1 MRSSSSQG
9 QRPPAPNA
17 LPLSSLD
24 PKSTPTRCACVQCP
38 GLWNFM
44 CLERISRLS
53 PSNPPPRANSILVKG
68 TTLPS
73 FEGSLSPNPRS
84 LWRPSTLD
92 LFIGLQFSSNNHIN
106 HIFLPLWEKGDTDE
120 LRIVRKLLH
129 GDMKQT
135 WNACWKS
142 PSRLVP
148 AYCGLCHKEQGVTC
162 PWNQTQVKEQHFQWP
177 SSLAIISAPRKAST
191 EVFPQGL
198 DLLVVGL
205 GCPG

>member
-1 MRSSSSQG
+1 
-9 QRPPAPNA
+9 
-17 LPLSSLD
+17 
-24 PKSTPTRCACVQCP
+24 
-38 GLWNFM
+38 M

-53 PSNPPPRANSILVKG
+53 PSNPPQRANSILVKD

-73 FEGSLSPNPRS
+73 LEGSLSPNPRS
-84 LWRPSTLD
+84 LWRLSTLD
-92 LFIGLQFSSNNHIN
+92 LFIGLQFSSNHHIN

-120 LRIVRKLLH
+120 LLIVRKSLH

-142 PSRLVP
+142 PSENGASLLRPLP
-148 AYCGLCHKEQGVTC
+148 QEQGVTC
-162 PWNQTQVKEQHFQWP
+162 PWNQTLVKEQHFQWP
-177 SSLAIISAPRKAST
+177 SPLAIISAPRKVST

-198 DLLVVGL
+198 DLLIVGL